1 MQTML
6 GTFRRHD
13 YVDKTTGMKHL
24 ALVYGTPVAGE
35 ETLVRVH
42 APFNSLDLL
51 DYERHGH
58 TWSVAEAMQ
67 HIQQQGAGVLVLLH
81 GDEDEWHRLVQ
92 SDRNYAEEFVLKHY
106 GIGAQILRDLGVT
119 EMRLM
124 TWPRKLPSM
133 TGFGLSVTDYVL
145 PDDLA
150 EKLANSTAV

>member
-1 MQTML
+1 
-6 GTFRRHD
+6 
-13 YVDKTTGMKHL
+13 
-24 ALVYGTPVAGE
+24 
-35 ETLVRVH
+35 
-42 APFNSLDLL
+42 L